1 MHLNVLFP
9 NEGDVKMNM
18 KLRVILSVLILHLLL
33 ASLVIGDVRHE
44 INIPDILDYKTLK
57 CDLHMH
63 TVFSDGLV
71 WPIVR
76 VDEAWRQGLDAI
88 SITDHIEYQPH
99 KKDVPNSHNRPYEI
113 AVSQAKQKNILLIRG
128 AEITRDTPPGHFNA
142 IFLDDIEPL
151 DTKELLDAMKTG
163 KKQNA
168 FLFWN
173 HPGWKPKARGWFDI
187 HTTLYENKLLHGIE
201 VANGDSYYPDGHK
214 WCLEKNLT
222 MMGNSDAHEPFIECQ
237 ASPENHR
244 TMTLVFAKE
253 RTLDA
258 LKDALVN
265 GRTAVWYKNQLIGRT
280 EYLDAIFKAA
290 VKIANPHHR
299 QGNTVWFE
307 IKNDSD
313 IDIELVKAGANQKDI
328 LLLPANTEILMK
340 TGIDRK
346 KGQAKLSYI
355 AKNFL
360 VEPDKGLPVDIT
372 VSIK

>member
-1 MHLNVLFP
+1 VLEP
-9 NEGDVKMNM
+9 NEGDLQMNM
-18 KLRVILSVLILHLLL
+18 KMRVILFVVILHLLF
-33 ASLVIGDVRHE
+33 ASLSIGDVRRE

-71 WPIVR
+71 WPTVR

-99 KKDVPNSHNRPYEI
+99 KKDVPTNHKRPYEI
-113 AVSQAKQKNILLIRG
+113 AVSQAKQKNILLVRG
-128 AEITRDTPPGHFNA
+128 AEITRDTPPGHFNT

-151 DTKELLDAMKTG
+151 DTKELLDAMKAAN
-163 KKQNA
+163 KQNA
-168 FLFWN
+168 FIFWN
-173 HPGWKPKARGWFDI
+173 HPGWKPKAKGWFDI
-187 HTTLYENKLLHGIE
+187 HTTLYKNKLLHGIE

-222 MMGNSDAHEPFIECQ
+222 MMGNSDVHQPLIDCE

-244 TMTLVFAKE
+244 TMTLVFARDRSLE
-253 RTLDA
+253 A
-258 LKDALVN
+258 LKEALVK

-280 EYLDAIFKAA
+280 KYLDAIFKAA
-290 VKIANPHHR
+290 VQITNPHHR

-307 IKNDSD
+307 VINDSD
-313 IDIELVKAGANQKDI
+313 IDIELEKVGANQTDQQ
-328 LLLPANTEILMK
+328 LLPANTNIVMK
-340 TGIDRK
+340 TKIDNK
-346 KGQAKLSYI
+346 AEQAKLSYI

-360 VEPDKGLPVDIT
+360 VAPDKGLPVNIT
-372 VSIK
+372 VSLK